1 MATKYGFNITIGA
14 NTDPFTTALNKL
26 NKPIKEA
33 QNSIKRLNEGLKLNP
48 TNTNILQS
56 KFEQLGFTVTDLN
69 NKLTALKSARDNLI
83 QEANGNYTEEQ
94 YRTLQKLNGE
104 IAVTQEELKQATR
117 EYNNFSI
124 AGEKTKALGEAMKT
138 LGSRIE
144 DVGKKLMP
152 VSLAAGAAITGMVK
166 AASSWED
173 AWAGVTKTVDG
184 SEEQMR
190 NLEQDLLGMARN
202 LGVSKSELAGFAEA
216 LGQSGIQV
224 DNIAEMTKV
233 ISDLNVATNITGEEG
248 ARQLAQLF
256 NIMKLNNNEVS
267 NFGSALT
274 ALGNEFPT
282 TEKDILD
289 LATNMA
295 STGDIV
301 GLTGQELLALSTA
314 LTSLGAETEAGG
326 TAMTKMFK
334 NMQRAVAGGGD
345 QLEKF
350 ANVSQMSVE
359 DFSELFKTD
368 ALGALRAFT
377 KGLSDMQ
384 DNGGDVILTLDDMK
398 LSEVRLSNQL
408 LKLVSNTGVLDK
420 ALETSR
426 DSWNGYGQEI
436 WALAEEADKRYGT
449 LTYRVQALKEQVD
462 NIAVSLGNI
471 LLPIL
476 KNIIARVQEWITKF
490 EQLDPKTKE
499 TIVKILLMATVLA
512 PVIILIGKVIS
523 GLGVI
528 IGLIPG
534 LISVIGMLF
543 TNVKYVITGIGVI
556 LKGLFTLIM
565 AHPVIAVATVIIG
578 ALILLYN
585 KCEWFRDIVNKAV
598 SAIWNFIKNVGEN
611 IKTFFTKTIPS
622 WIQFVINVFNNLPYY
637 IGYAMGYV
645 LGKIV
650 KFGQDAWNWVTT
662 ELPKIIE
669 NVVNWFNGLPER
681 IGNALTNALAK
692 IGEWF
697 NNVGNSV
704 RERLPGI
711 IQDIKDWFTS
721 IDWGEVGWN
730 MIQGLWNGILNVKEW
745 LANKIRNFAS
755 GILNGFKDALDIHSP
770 SKLFED
776 VIGKNIALG
785 IGEGFDNNIG
795 NITKDMVGQING
807 ITSDINVAGGTGT
820 VTLQFY
826 PQQMTEADLEM
837 AFNYVNRRFGTQY

>member
-26 NKPIKEA
+26 NKPIQDA
-33 QNSIKRLNEGLKLNP
+33 QKSIKRLNDGLKLNP
-48 TNTNILQS
+48 TNTDILQS

-83 QEANGNYTEEQ
+83 QEANGNYTEDQ

-138 LGSRIE
+138 LGSHIE
-144 DVGKKLMP
+144 NVGKKLAP
-152 VSLAAGAAITGMVK
+152 ISALAGGALVGAVK
-166 AASSWED
+166 SASDWET
-173 AWAGVTKTVDG
+173 AWTGVTKTVSGTD
-184 SEEQMR
+184 EQMGK
-190 NLEQDLLGMARN
+190 LEQDLLNMSKD
-202 LGVSKSELAGFAEA
+202 LGVSKDELAKFAETA
-216 LGQSGIQV
+216 GQSGIAV
-224 DNIAEMTKV
+224 DDITEFTRV

-248 ARQLAQLF
+248 ARDLARLF
-256 NIMKLNNNEVS
+256 NIMKLDNEEVS

-274 ALGNEFPT
+274 ALGNNFPT
-282 TEKDILD
+282 TEKEILD
-289 LATNMA
+289 LATRMA
-295 STGDIV
+295 GTGDVV
-301 GLTGQELLALSTA
+301 GLTGQQLLALATTMS
-314 LTSLGAETEAGG
+314 SLGSEAEAGG
-326 TAMTKMFK
+326 TAMSKIFKKM
-334 NMQRAVAGGGD
+334 
-345 QLEKF
+345 QLAISTDEEQVKKF
-350 ANVSQMSVE
+350 ADVSRMSVDE
-359 DFSELFKTD
+359 FTELFQTN
-368 ALGALRAFT
+368 ALGALDMFT
-377 KGLSDMQ
+377 WGLAKTKEE
-384 DNGGDVILTLDDMK
+384 GGDVIAVLDDMK
-398 LSEVRLSNQL
+398 LSEVRLSDQL
-408 LKLVSNTGVLDK
+408 LRLASNNELLSEAFDIS
-420 ALETSR
+420 AQ
-426 DSWNGYGQEI
+426 SWEDNY
-436 WALAEEADKRYGT
+436 ALAEEADKRYGT
-449 LTYRVQALKEQVD
+449 LTYRFQALKEQVD

-476 KNIIARVQEWITKF
+476 KNIIAGVQEWITKF
-490 EQLDPKTKE
+490 ENLSPQTKE

-598 SAIWNFIKNVGEN
+598 SAIWNFIKNVGEK
-611 IKTFFTKTIPS
+611 IKTFFTETIPS

-645 LGKIV
+645 LGKII
-650 KFGQDAWNWVTT
+650 KFGVDAWNWVTT

-669 NVVNWFNGLPER
+669 NVVNWFKGLPEK
-681 IGNALTNALAK
+681 IGNALTNALTK

-730 MIQGLWNGILNVKEW
+730 MIEGLWNGIRNAKDW
-745 LANKIRNFAS
+745 LWGHIKGFAQ
-755 GILNGFKDALDIHSP
+755 GILDGFKDSLDIHSP

-785 IGEGFDNNIG
+785 IGEGFDNNISG
-795 NITKDMVGQING
+795 ITKDMVGQING